1 MIEVKY
7 GLLPKENFC
16 KYFEFLINKT
26 YKILPL
32 KEEKSDTLKSYLESY
47 LRELI
52 GNQELVSV
60 LVDEPKFITV
70 LNTMQFLISE
80 EYSDKV
86 CKKEVFKCIRI
97 LEEIKDNNYNYKITI
112 QDIRNH
118 FLGVTLL
125 DETKAIL
132 AVIFRDYWATN
143 YQRKK
148 IIEKENHD
156 KQKDKNE
163 KFDFDNLF
171 KKKEKEF

>member
-26 YKILPL
+26 YNILPL

-97 LEEIKDNNYNYKITI
+97 LEEIKEKYFKEENIKI
-112 QDIRNH
+112 
-118 FLGVTLL
+118 
-125 DETKAIL
+125 
-132 AVIFRDYWATN
+132 
-143 YQRKK
+143 
-148 IIEKENHD
+148 
-156 KQKDKNE
+156 
-163 KFDFDNLF
+163 NL
-171 KKKEKEF
+171 